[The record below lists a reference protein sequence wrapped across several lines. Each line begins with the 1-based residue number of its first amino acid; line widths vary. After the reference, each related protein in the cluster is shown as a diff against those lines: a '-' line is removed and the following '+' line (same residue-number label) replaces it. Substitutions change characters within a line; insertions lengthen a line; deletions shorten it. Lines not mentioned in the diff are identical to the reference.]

1 MLQHNFIYILL
12 QQKHKKQ
19 QQEEE
24 KDNKN
29 KKEEVIRRFC
39 KLIKQVLNGHKAFL
53 LIDLLDG
60 ISDLSEEKGL
70 QPFATSTKY
79 LWRITETNFE
89 EMVSFQIV
97 GKQLIYSL
105 DVKPCIYVTAPL
117 KGSGLRDDD
126 LMWMFPKMVQTKI
139 PRNKQKWPL
148 SAEELIESLDSTGPF
163 HTSMMLLLGLC
174 IVSIN

>member
-29 KKEEVIRRFC
+29 KKEEVLRRFC
-39 KLIKQVLNGHKAFL
+39 KLIKQVLNDHKAFL
-53 LIDLLDG
+53 LIDLLDD

-79 LWRITETNFE
+79 L
-89 EMVSFQIV
+89 
-97 GKQLIYSL
+97 
-105 DVKPCIYVTAPL
+105 
-117 KGSGLRDDD
+117 
-126 LMWMFPKMVQTKI
+126 
-139 PRNKQKWPL
+139 
-148 SAEELIESLDSTGPF
+148 
-163 HTSMMLLLGLC
+163 
-174 IVSIN
+174 